1 MEIILVRHGR
11 PTFELS
17 GNVSSKR
24 IADVVKAYN
33 LSGVTEEPPEEALQ
47 VVLKSRVVVCSHL
60 SRSIQSA
67 RAMGVSDIHWSDEI
81 YSEVAMPH
89 FDSDNIVLPIGIW
102 SVLMRII
109 SVVGFSKNGESLSM
123 AKKRAEIAAS
133 TLVNLAKSHGSVLL
147 VGHGF
152 MNYLIARALLSQNW
166 TGPSR
171 PARHY
176 WGHAVYQRADEKVPG
191 PDA

>member
-1 MEIILVRHGR
+1 MEIVLVRHGK
-11 PTFELS
+11 PDFELT
-17 GNVSSKR
+17 GNVNSKEVSEIIKR
-24 IADVVKAYN
+24 YN
-33 LSGVTEEPPEEALQ
+33 LSGVTEQAPEDAIQLAA
-47 VVLKSRVVVCSHL
+47 KYDIAVCSHL
-60 SRSIQSA
+60 PRSLHSA
-67 RAMGVSDIHWSDEI
+67 RALGFSDIHWSDAL
-81 YSEVAMPH
+81 YAEVAMPH
-89 FDSDNIVLPIGIW
+89 FDDETVTLPFNVWSIVLRG
-102 SVLMRII
+102 L

-171 PARHY
+171 PAKLY
-176 WGHAVYQRADEKVPG
+176 WGYSVYKHAD
-191 PDA
+191 

>member
-17 GNVSSKR
+17 GNVSSKK
-24 IADVVKAYN
+24 IAEVVKAYN
-33 LSGVTEEPPEEALQ
+33 LSGVTEEPPEEVFQAASN
-47 VVLKSRVVVCSHL
+47 SRVVVCSHL

-89 FDSDNIVLPIGIW
+89 FDGDTIVLPIGVW
-102 SVLMRII
+102 SVLMRIF
-109 SVVGFSKNGESLSM
+109 SVFGFSKNGESLSM

-133 TLVNLAKSHGSVLL
+133 TLVNLAKSHGSVML

-152 MNYLIARALLSQNW
+152 MNYLIAKVLLSQNW

-171 PARHY
+171 PAKHY
-176 WGHAVYQRADEKVPG
+176 WGHAVYQHVD
-191 PDA
+191 